1 MSADLNKYLEAIS
14 RKSPSSVRAMLDSG
28 ALDQHGS
35 VWIDAARNRAAG
47 APAREFPAASM
58 HPGPRT
64 YVNNH
69 YLYRPYHPGYA
80 TPYHWG
86 GHVVLAHPQ
95 AMYAPAR
102 PPRRRPAGAR
112 AKPKPKPKRRTKGKK
127 KPGGRRTHK

>member
-1 MSADLNKYLEAIS
+1 MSADLNNYLEAIS

-28 ALDQHGS
+28 ALDRHGS

-58 HPGPRT
+58 RAGPRT

-69 YLYRPYHPGYA
+69 YHHPGYA
-80 TPYHWG
+80 SPYHWG

-95 AMYAPAR
+95 AMYVPAR

-112 AKPKPKPKRRTKGKK
+112 AKPKPKPKPKRPTKGKK
-127 KPGGRRTHK
+127 KPRSRKIHK